1 MKIKIQDSFNFSL
14 LDMVWEAAKTIY
26 PALMAQDKVYSKACM
41 TAEVID
47 FTHVPDG
54 KGGLHEDYLV
64 DEELVRKD
72 PLPFYAIMKAEALV
86 IAFDQMKNPIL
97 GGDFCNVVEGED
109 SSALKN

>member
-1 MKIKIQDSFNFSL
+1 MKIKVQDSFNFSL

-26 PALMAQDKVYSKACM
+26 PVLMTQYRISKEDM
-41 TAEVID
+41 FKEVID
-47 FTHVPDG
+47 FTHVSDG

-72 PLPFYAIMKAEALV
+72 PVPFYAIMKAEALV

>member
-1 MKIKIQDSFNFSL
+1 MKIKVQDSFNFSL

-26 PALMAQDKVYSKACM
+26 PALMTQYRISKEDMA
-41 TAEVID
+41 AEVID

-72 PLPFYAIMKAEALV
+72 PAPFYAMMKAEALV

-97 GGDFCNVVEGED
+97 GGDFYNVVEGED
-109 SSALKN
+109 SPVSKN

>member
-1 MKIKIQDSFNFSL
+1 MKIKIQDSFNFNL

-26 PALMAQDKVYSKACM
+26 PALMAQDKVSKEDMA
-41 TAEVID
+41 AEVID

-72 PLPFYAIMKAEALV
+72 PVPFYALMKAEALV

-97 GGDFCNVVEGED
+97 GGDFYNVVEEED
-109 SSALKN
+109 SSSLKN